1 MTPTLAWERRL
12 CSEAGVSGGE
22 EGRGGEGRRREERR
36 GGEEAVAVR
45 KEGKDSGGVEGRGM
59 AVRWGMRVKEGSQG

>member
-36 GGEEAVAVR
+36 GG
-45 KEGKDSGGVEGRGM
+45 DGGSEEGRG
-59 AVRWGMRVKEGSQG
+59 G